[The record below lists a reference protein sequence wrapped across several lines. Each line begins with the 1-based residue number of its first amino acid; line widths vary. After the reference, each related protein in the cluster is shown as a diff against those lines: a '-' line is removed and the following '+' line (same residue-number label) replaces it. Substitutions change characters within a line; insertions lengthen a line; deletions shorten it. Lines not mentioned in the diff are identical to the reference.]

1 MSSGKMSGKVRDDR
15 VYERRIFES
24 VTCTNICKN
33 YSIESNLMADESRA
47 IGDNDSVDSYSSGS
61 TLIASTINSVSFT
74 RGRFISC

>member
-47 IGDNDSVDSYSSGS
+47 LGH
-61 TLIASTINSVSFT
+61 
-74 RGRFISC
+74 RR